1 MNRCLSPSPY
11 PLSPRERGHRTGAF
25 WPILGLAVRC
35 VAGWCLTAAAC
46 GPAGAAERWA
56 IVAAA
61 EVQESGLSDLLTA
74 RLSRHEPDEP
84 EIELVERDRLDAA
97 LRELELA
104 ACFGPLD
111 GPQRMR
117 LGQLVRADVLVLLSV
132 EQLQRQRTLRI
143 VIAQCT
149 TGVRLRQEAFAGFS
163 EQRVDELA
171 AQCVEL
177 VRQTRRHFADGVE
190 TVLAVSPFLSKN
202 LTHDY
207 DHLQAGWAALIEA
220 ACSRYPGVAVVE
232 LEEAR
237 AIRAELGADGRLGRR
252 VVPLFVEGD
261 FHVTVRGDAPQ
272 PSVRLKIRLTDGQ
285 TVRRHS
291 EHDGLTLDEATLLVS
306 RTLPAQLLGISA
318 DTGVRPL
325 TRRQQFDLL
334 AARARAFSDL
344 GARRHAAALREAALL
359 LEPEAHDERL
369 RLVVDYRHWLDD
381 TVQEQLRSLDAPDV
395 QARIRAREAWFPAKW
410 EPARN
415 MVYHAGEAIRR
426 RGVNPREAGE
436 LLLLTSARTS
446 ALPLASAEQELR
458 RTRQLLETFLWDAVR
473 QIPHLDDQLRDGRL
487 APPLRRSAG
496 LRDEDRWSADQQDLF
511 WQDAALRCVVR
522 DWPTIGTLFA
532 SGRNTGDYGP
542 LLDNIERLLAELP
555 ENDAPLPGVLQ
566 MILSRNPG
574 GLPFLIGR
582 GVLQRDDV
590 EAFYQRLA
598 RSDSPLLAFYGRFGL
613 WECRQAQAEP
623 GDEAMRR
630 EAEELLSHLRERCGD
645 RPDLS
650 VMLRIA
656 ETEMARRL
664 GTDRLP
670 TAASSGTT
678 RQAKVRQGASAAG
691 AGTETPPKGH
701 PLTPS
706 PIAAAGQWTHL
717 RFSPAPL
724 EGPMRAWELIP
735 ADTCDVLWSPTSVE
749 VLERNE
755 SREVVVSR
763 TIFEATPPTW
773 LTSVVWDGR
782 YIWAATSDR
791 GVLIL
796 KLDGTVASQL
806 DPSAV
811 PPLSGRAL
819 ATGDPEAVQ
828 LDPSAEPLPLSGMAL
843 ATGEPVTAQLAPSAK
858 LPPYETWS
866 HRPDATKLGSGPA
879 RLLSAH
885 PQRTLWL
892 HPVAAGQ
899 CLISG
904 VYGPRLRRWFAVA
917 GLSPES
923 PADRPEFRVR
933 TIHVADKSGSEGDAV
948 DTAFSLAWWTEYA
961 PADGSRKLLIG
972 RRVFP
977 TTRQQRPPLTVD
989 LNDLSVDLFPAPL
1002 SILGEDETPRLGHA
1016 GRIFVAGP
1024 LTFSALG
1031 PAPDWPRAV
1040 LSRREP
1046 GDPPQHGQLLLDGG
1060 RIYRPGPVWWRA
1072 DPHSLRIERLNE
1084 GALSPEDRFE
1094 RYASSALLG
1103 LTAWNVGQRL
1113 HRVEV
1118 TDQRHAMVP
1127 RDDYVPQAWQSRHR
1141 RAAARLREA
1150 GAQVGGQYGP
1160 PRGEP
1165 ESPATW
1171 RTVVYVPRA
1180 WHGGDQGL
1188 AWCADLYHLTDLYLV
1203 GAPVTDRGL
1212 QHVGQ
1217 LHDLETLCIEETRAT
1232 DAGISH
1238 LVTLNNLRYLRL
1250 EAAAGEPAFS
1260 DAALPALSGLPR
1272 LSGLTLYGP
1281 GFTDAAVE
1289 TLGKFPSLSR
1299 LLLLDCAVTGTG
1311 RETLQR
1317 TRPHLRL
1324 LPKTVLTQMPHAF

>member
-11 PLSPRERGHRTGAF
+11 PLPPWERGHRTGVS

-35 VAGWCLTAAAC
+35 VAGWCLIAAAC

-56 IVAAA
+56 IVAAT

-84 EIELVERDRLDAA
+84 AIELVERDRLDAA

-149 TGVRLRQEAFAGFS
+149 TGVRLRQEAFADFS

-171 AQCVEL
+171 ARCVEL
-177 VRQTRRHFADGVE
+177 VRETRRHFADGVE

-207 DHLQAGWAALIEA
+207 NHLQAGWAALVEA
-220 ACSRYPGVAVVE
+220 ACSRHPGVAVVE

-272 PSVRLKIRLTDGQ
+272 PSVQLKIRLTDGQ
-285 TVRRHS
+285 AVRRHS
-291 EHDGLTLDEATLLVS
+291 EHEGLTLDQATLLVS
-306 RTLPAQLLGISA
+306 RTLPARLLGISA

-426 RGVNPREAGE
+426 GGVNPREAGE
-436 LLLLTSARTS
+436 LLLLTSARAS
-446 ALPLASAEQELR
+446 ALPLARAEQELR

-473 QIPHLDDQLRDGRL
+473 QIPRLDNQLRDGRL

-496 LRDEDRWSADQQDLF
+496 LRSEDRWSADQQDLF

-532 SGRNTGDYGP
+532 SGRNTGDYEP

-555 ENDAPLPGVLQ
+555 QNDAPLPGVLQ
-566 MILSRNPG
+566 MLLSRNPG

-598 RSDSPLLAFYGRFGL
+598 RSESPLLAFYGRFGL
-613 WECRQAQAEP
+613 WECRQAQAEL
-623 GDEAMRR
+623 GDEAMRG

-678 RQAKVRQGASAAG
+678 RQPKVRQGASAAG

-706 PIAAAGQWTHL
+706 PIAAAGQWTRL

-724 EGPMRAWELIP
+724 EGPMRAWELVP

-755 SREVVVSR
+755 SREAVVSR

-782 YIWAATSDR
+782 YVWAATSNR

-796 KLDGTVASQL
+796 TLDGTVTARL
-806 DPSAV
+806 DPSAN
-811 PPLSGRAL
+811 
-819 ATGDPEAVQ
+819 
-828 LDPSAEPLPLSGMAL
+828 
-843 ATGEPVTAQLAPSAK
+843 
-858 LPPYETWS
+858 LPPYETS
-866 HRPDATKLGSGPA
+866 IHSPDAAKLGSGPA
-879 RLLSAH
+879 RVLSAYRH
-885 PQRTLWL
+885 GLLWL
-892 HPVAAGQ
+892 HPVTAGQ

-904 VYGPRLRRWFAVA
+904 VHGPRLRRWFAVA
-917 GLSPES
+917 ELSPES
-923 PADRPEFRVR
+923 PANRPEFTVR
-933 TIHVADKSGSEGDAV
+933 TIHAADKSGSEGDAV

-961 PADGSRKLLIG
+961 PAADGTRKLLIG

-977 TTRQQRPPLTVD
+977 TTNQQRPPLAVD
-989 LNDLSVDLFPAPL
+989 LNDLSVALFPAPL
-1002 SILGEDETPRLGHA
+1002 SILGEDQSPRLGHA

-1046 GDPPQHGQLLLDGG
+1046 GDPPQHDQLLLDGG

-1072 DPHSLRIERLNE
+1072 DPHSLRTERLNE

-1113 HRVEV
+1113 YRVEV

-1150 GAQVGGQYGP
+1150 GALVGGQYGP

-1171 RTVVYVPRA
+1171 RTIVYVPRA
-1180 WHGGDQGL
+1180 WRGGDEGL
-1188 AWCADLYHLTDLYLV
+1188 AWCADLYHLTELYLV

-1232 DAGISH
+1232 DAGIHH
-1238 LVTLNNLRYLRL
+1238 LVTLKNLRYLRL
-1250 EAAAGEPAFS
+1250 EAAAGEPAFG

-1317 TRPHLRL
+1317 NRPHLQL